1 MSGDNPPIAAGLPAT
16 PDRDGSSP
24 RFDEEQIARFRGLGR
39 SRTMAHGDV
48 LFAEGDAGADFFV
61 IESGSVAIVQGH
73 GRENRVIAVFGR
85 HQFLGELSMLTGQRL
100 YLSGVVSDGGEVIQV
115 PVEKLREIVAE
126 DKALSDIILGA
137 FMARRSFLIEAET
150 GIKLIGSR
158 FSPDSRR
165 LREFLARNRMPHQ
178 WIDLEEDDDAEALL
192 GELAVEPD
200 QTPVVIAGGGEILRN
215 PTNAELGRAI
225 GLGSR
230 GATPALCDVVVVGAG
245 PAGLAA
251 ALYAASEGLDVQGVE
266 AVATGGQA
274 GTSARIENYL
284 GFPAGVSGSELAQR
298 AGVQALKFGA
308 RLAVPAAAVRM
319 TSEPGRHEIELS
331 NGEAATGRTVVIAT
345 GAQYRR
351 LDVPRLDEFEMGG
364 VYYAAT
370 QAEAQLCA
378 GDPVLIVGGGNSAGQ
393 AAMFLSRHASQ
404 CRLLIRGGDLGEVD
418 VAVSRRSDRAQ
429 RLGPGLP
436 PLGGGRARWRA
447 RAGDGHRRR
456 HPLRRARVR
465 SRRGRCSSSSALR
478 PIPSGWKASW
488 LPTTPDFCAP
498 AATSRTGHS
507 RSTTAIP
514 HFSWR
519 PADPG
524 SSPSATSVPDR
535 SSASPPRSA
544 RGRWRSGWSTT
555 DSPPSSLRKER
566 PKLCPPAPTSIR
578 FRSRGFPN
586 PSRVARSAWQ
596 AVADGCIYGSAWS
609 AARLGAVTTHPTVTR
624 APTPRAAAI
633 L

>member
-1 MSGDNPPIAAGLPAT
+1 VNEGNPPIAAGVPET
-16 PDRDGSSP
+16 VGPDGASP
-24 RFDEEQIARFRGLGR
+24 RFDEEQMARFRRLGR
-39 SRTMAHGDV
+39 SRKMAPGDV
-48 LFAEGDAGADFFV
+48 LFAAGDAGTDFYV
-61 IESGSVAIVQGH
+61 IESGSVAIVQGY

-85 HQFLGELSMLTGQRL
+85 HRFLGELSMLTGQRL
-100 YLSGVVSDGGEVIQV
+100 YLSGVVRDGGEVIQV

-126 DKALSDIILGA
+126 DKALSDVILGA
-137 FMARRSFLIEAET
+137 FMARRSFLIEVET

-192 GELAVEPD
+192 GELSIEPD

-215 PTNAELGRAI
+215 PTNAELGTAI

-230 GATPALCDVVVVGAG
+230 GAPPVLCDLVVVGAG

-266 AVATGGQA
+266 AVASGGQA

-298 AGVQALKFGA
+298 AGVQAVKFGA

-319 TSEPGRHEIELS
+319 ASEPGRHEIELS
-331 NGEAATGRTVVIAT
+331 NGETTTGRAVVIAT

-404 CRLLIRGGDLGEVD
+404 CRLLIRGGDLAKSMSRYLVDQIERNDLVQVCLHSEV
-418 VAVSRRSDRAQ
+418 VE
-429 RLGPGLP
+429 
-436 PLGGGRARWRA
+436 LGGERELETVTVADTRSGERSTVPA
-447 RAGDGHRRR
+447 RALFVFIGAVPHTEWLEGQLATDDAGFLLTGRDVQDGALAEHNGHPPFFLETSRPGIFAVGD
-456 HPLRRARVR
+456 VR
-465 SRRGRCSSSSALR
+465 S
-478 PIPSGWKASW
+478 
-488 LPTTPDFCAP
+488 
-498 AATSRTGHS
+498 
-507 RSTTAIP
+507 
-514 HFSWR
+514 
-519 PADPG
+519 G
-524 SSPSATSVPDR
+524 SI
-535 SSASPPRSA
+535 
-544 RGRWRSGWSTT
+544 
-555 DSPPSSLRKER
+555 K
-566 PKLCPPAPTSIR
+566 
-578 FRSRGFPN
+578 
-586 PSRVARSAWQ
+586 RVASAVGEGSM
-596 AVADGCIYGSAWS
+596 AVRLVHDRL
-609 AARLGAVTTHPTVTR
+609 AAL
-624 APTPRAAAI
+624 
-633 L
+633 

>member
-1 MSGDNPPIAAGLPAT
+1 VNGGTPPIPAGLPET
-16 PDRDGSSP
+16 PDEGGTSP
-24 RFDEEQIARFRGLGR
+24 RLDESQMARFRGLGR
-39 SRTMAHGDV
+39 SRAVAHGDV
-48 LFAEGDAGADFFV
+48 LFAGGDEGADFFV

-100 YLSGVVSDGGEVIQV
+100 YLSGVVSGGGEVIHV

-158 FSPDSRR
+158 FSSDSRR

-178 WIDLEEDDDAEALL
+178 WIDLEEDDAAEALL
-192 GELAVEPD
+192 GGLAIEPD
-200 QTPVVIAGGGEILRN
+200 QTPVVVASGGEVLRN

-230 GATPALCDVVVVGAG
+230 GATPVLCDLVVVGAG

-308 RLAVPAAAVRM
+308 RLAVPAGAVRM

-331 NGEAATGRTVVIAT
+331 NGEAATGRCVVIAT

-404 CRLLIRGGDLGEVD
+404 CRLLIRGGDLGKSMSRYLVDQIERNDLVQVCLHSEV
-418 VAVSRRSDRAQ
+418 VE
-429 RLGPGLP
+429 
-436 PLGGGRARWRA
+436 LGGERELETVTVADTRSGERSTVPA
-447 RAGDGHRRR
+447 RALFVFIGAVPHTEWLEGQLATDDAGFLLTGRDVEDGALAEHNGHAPYFLETSRPGVFAVGD
-456 HPLRRARVR
+456 VR
-465 SRRGRCSSSSALR
+465 SGSIKRVASAVGEGSMAVRLVHDR
-478 PIPSGWKASW
+478 
-488 LPTTPDFCAP
+488 L
-498 AATSRTGHS
+498 AAT
-507 RSTTAIP
+507 
-514 HFSWR
+514 
-519 PADPG
+519 
-524 SSPSATSVPDR
+524 
-535 SSASPPRSA
+535 
-544 RGRWRSGWSTT
+544 
-555 DSPPSSLRKER
+555 
-566 PKLCPPAPTSIR
+566 
-578 FRSRGFPN
+578 
-586 PSRVARSAWQ
+586 
-596 AVADGCIYGSAWS
+596 
-609 AARLGAVTTHPTVTR
+609 
-624 APTPRAAAI
+624 
-633 L
+633 